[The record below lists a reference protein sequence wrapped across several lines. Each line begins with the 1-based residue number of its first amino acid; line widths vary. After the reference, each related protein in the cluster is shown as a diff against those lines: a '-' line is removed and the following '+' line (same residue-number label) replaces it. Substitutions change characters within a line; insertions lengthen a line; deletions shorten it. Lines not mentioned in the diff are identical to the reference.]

1 MTHTLKV
8 GICPQ
13 SDSSLEEGLRTFWEL
28 DSPEIS
34 TNDKSVYDDF
44 CEHIQFKNGRYEVAL
59 PWKQPCP
66 DLPNNYQTSV
76 RRLNGLLKCLRQDT
90 EVP

>member
-8 GICPQ
+8 GICLH
-13 SDSSLEEGLRTFWEL
+13 SDSSLEGLRAFWEL
-28 DSPEIS
+28 ESLGIS

-44 CEHIQFKNGRYEVAL
+44 CVQIQFKNGRYEVAL

-66 DLPNNYQTSV
+66 DLQINYTRPV
-76 RRLNGLLKCLRQDT
+76 
-90 EVP
+90 